1 MPWFD
6 WFHGGIYMSARFMVL
21 MTLALL
27 VGAATA
33 KAEQVITVTTT
44 VTAQQQAE
52 ENARTGRLAHCRV
65 LNGRR
70 EGVGYSSS
78 SPQQAIELCCFFR
91 DAQRGRYRIVEQGV
105 ARGPRGWFAVIRYE

>member
-1 MPWFD
+1 
-6 WFHGGIYMSARFMVL
+6 MVA

-27 VGAATA
+27 LGGLAQ
-33 KAEQVITVTTT
+33 AEQAFTVTTI
-44 VTAQQQAE
+44 VSAQQQAE
-52 ENARTGRLAHCRV
+52 ENARTGRMAHCRF
-65 LNGRR
+65 LNGKR

-78 SPQQAIELCCFFR
+78 SAQRAIESSCFWR

>member
-1 MPWFD
+1 
-6 WFHGGIYMSARFMVL
+6 MVM

-27 VGAATA
+27 MGAAQA
-33 KAEQVITVTTT
+33 QAEQVFTVTI
-44 VTAQQQAE
+44 TAQQQAD
-52 ENARTGRLAHCRV
+52 ENARTGRMAHCRV

-70 EGVGYSSS
+70 EGVGFSSS
-78 SPQQAIELCCFFR
+78 SAQQAVESCCFYR